1 MTRSGKLCIGLSLAI
16 TWLNGEGWRRPGSG
30 IENIHCAE
38 FYTDIAKRAEAAKLD
53 FLFRPD
59 SLFLDASRLSSAPG
73 FSSLDP
79 SLLLTAI
86 AQETQRIG
94 LVSTASTSFYPPY
107 VVARQIQSLNWL
119 SRGRA
124 GWNIV
129 TSMDGSDNFSD
140 EPMLSSADRYAK
152 AREFTDVVQALWASY
167 PDEALV
173 LDRANGLYADAE
185 KVQPIRHRGR
195 HFSVEG
201 PLTVPTYPGAKIPL
215 FQAGASEWGRDF
227 AARVAH
233 GVFAAAPDIAAGVD
247 LRADLRSRARAHG
260 RDPDDLR
267 VLPGLSLFL
276 GDTDSEA
283 RDLYAQTHAGQNL
296 QRKQAYVLENLGL
309 DVGALPADM
318 PIMPDR
324 LPKLNRPVRSRT
336 HADLLRRLIER
347 ETPTVSELLDR
358 PEVSG
363 SAHWLFV
370 GTPQD
375 AAREIAR
382 WFKAGAGDG
391 FIALPGGATRSMELL
406 FERLVPQLIEDGLFD
421 ADYRGGNFAE
431 HLGIQGLECSREQ
444 A

>member
-1 MTRSGKLCIGLSLAI
+1 MTRPGKLCIGLSLAI
-16 TWLNGEGWRRPGSG
+16 TWLNGEGWRHPDSD

-38 FYTDIAKRAEAAKLD
+38 FYIDIAKRAEAAKLD

-79 SLLLTAI
+79 TLLLTAI
-86 AQETQRIG
+86 GRETQRIG

-129 TSMDGSDNFSD
+129 TSMDGSANFGD
-140 EPMLSSADRYAK
+140 EPMLSSAERYAK

-173 LDRANGLYADAE
+173 LDRAAGLYANAE
-185 KVQPIRHRGR
+185 RVRPIHHRGR
-195 HFSVEG
+195 HFSVGG

-233 GVFAAAPDIAAGVD
+233 GVFAAAPDIAAGID
-247 LRADLRSRARAHG
+247 LRADLRARASAHG

-276 GDTDSEA
+276 ADTEAEA
-283 RDLYAQTHAGQNL
+283 RDLHAHTHVGQNL
-296 QRKQAYVLENLGL
+296 QRKVAYILENLGI
-309 DVGALPADM
+309 DVSAMPTDM
-318 PIMPDR
+318 PISLDMLPR
-324 LPKLNRPVRSRT
+324 LKRPVRSRT

-347 ETPTVSELLDR
+347 ETPTVGDLLDR

-370 GTPQD
+370 GTPQG
-375 AAREIAR
+375 AAREIVQ
-382 WFKAGAGDG
+382 WFEAGAADG
-391 FIALPGGATRSMELL
+391 FISLPGGSARSMQLL
-406 FERLVPQLIEDGLFD
+406 FENLMPQLVEDGLFD
-421 ADYRGGNFAE
+421 GDYRGGNFAE
-431 HLGIQGLECSREQ
+431 HLGI
-444 A
+444 